1 MKNESPNLKE
11 PAVHSSISVHEILMM
26 NSTELESEEDLNVCM
41 SIINEDDHPT
51 DRESKCFVPSY
62 WSANVTSE
70 VTPALEDELQYYH
83 VDSLAAPSWFL
94 HCRVSGQ
101 PVSLLVDSGSEVT
114 VMKTGVYLNLPDE
127 DKPELVQ
134 HNAVIAGIGG
144 KILVRRAAEVMYK
157 VGSVNRACRTLL
169 ADIKCD
175 GILGMNF
182 LKDHSCVMAMKEGIL
197 KIGDREIQLHRVT
210 PTELGHLVAA
220 ETVTILPMCEMLIPV
235 KQKYGNPRV
244 GICMS
249 GETTKFALEDGLLI
263 GPGVIDLSRTIN
275 PLAIANTGDE
285 PIHLL
290 KNTVLAGC
298 AEINDVTNTCA
309 SGETSEV
316 ECSVAVTQAAESTFD
331 PEQELPAY
339 LEIMLKDTELP
350 DSDKIKART
359 LIYEFRNV
367 FAEPDAPL
375 GRTDVTKHDIHTGD
389 HPPIKQR
396 ARRAPQLQQDI
407 IDIEIAKMLENNVIK
422 PSQSPW
428 GAPIVLVKKKD
439 GTTRFCVDYRK
450 LNDISTKDAYPLPNI
465 EETFDSLNG
474 ASMFCSLDLASGFWQ
489 VEMNETSAAKTAFVT
504 RNGLFQFKVMPFGL
518 CNAPATFERLMEII
532 LRGLLWKGSMVYI
545 DDIIC
550 YGKSFEETNKHLKE
564 VLMRIS
570 KANLKLKPKKCELFK
585 KRLLFLGFIVDEHGI
600 RCDPSKVEAVKKWP
614 PPTDVGE
621 LRSFVGFASYHRR
634 FIKGFAQIAAPMIKL
649 TRKTEP
655 YIWGEEQETSFRT
668 LQKALMTAPVLVH
681 PTRDDAFVLDTDAS
695 AKAMGGEISQIQD
708 GVERVI
714 AYASSSF
721 SKEERNYCTTKR
733 ELLAV
738 IRMMEKFRHYL
749 WGRHF
754 TVRTDHG
761 SLRWLSNFK
770 DSDGMLARWLVRLG
784 QYDYEIIHREGAK
797 HLNADGLSRCKQCG
811 YSDCPDEPPP
821 VKIRTVVSEQKS
833 ALETRSQ
840 DGRKDV
846 VDFVEKGRTEYESAA
861 ASESRSINELDGNLQ
876 RHMLHYKTEQLREM
890 QTQDNEIGPVISL
903 LEESREPPSLEKICT
918 LSADS
923 QQMIGRWSR
932 LKLYEGTLYYI
943 MPESSEPNHT
953 RLVVPAKL
961 RIEILNNLHGLRISG
976 HMGIA
981 RTIARV
987 KYRFYWPGLSADV
1000 ARWCAMCAICAS
1012 RKGKPPPKRAPM
1024 ESQPVGRA
1032 FERIAIDIL
1041 DTRKVTNKGNQYIL
1055 VIYDYFTKWMDAFAL
1070 KRHTAQIVAEVIVKR
1085 FVLYHGI
1092 PTRIHSDQGREF
1104 ESELFSHLLKMLDI
1118 EKTRTAP
1125 YRAQSNGAVER
1136 VNRTILNM
1144 LSAYTNVRAL
1154 DWDEHLC
1161 YITMAYRSSVHAT
1174 TGCTPFSMVYGREM
1188 TLPVDLMYPSA
1199 KDLGD
1204 VPQCGPEYVEWV
1216 RRAISSAHMFARSHL
1231 KKAAV
1236 RQKRGYDSRAKI
1248 REPLPVGSLVRY
1260 YYPPTLQKSKFAQPW
1275 LGPYRVT
1282 RRCTTMDYQITL
1294 VSDPTKR
1301 RVVHFD
1307 TLKPFEGEDE
1317 ESTEMLTEVP
1327 EVIEF
1332 IDAGESYLHDPASL
1346 WDYQVPHEENTVNEN
1361 PIPGLLVPQPVPDL
1375 SSVNRRSQRD
1385 RKAPQRFGRN

>member
-1 MKNESPNLKE
+1 M
-11 PAVHSSISVHEILMM
+11 I
-26 NSTELESEEDLNVCM
+26 EETP
-41 SIINEDDHPT
+41 E
-51 DRESKCFVPSY
+51 Y
-62 WSANVTSE
+62 WSASVTGGP
-70 VTPALEDELQYYH
+70 TPNPEDGPHYYH
-83 VDSLAAPSWFL
+83 VDSMAAPSWFL
-94 HCRVSGQ
+94 HCRISGQ
-101 PVSLLVDSGSEVT
+101 PMSLLVDSGSEIT
-114 VMKTGVYLNLPDE
+114 VIQTGAYFKLPE
-127 DKPELVQ
+127 QNRPELFK
-134 HNAVIAGIGG
+134 HIARIAGIGG
-144 KILVRRAAEVMYK
+144 KILVDKAANITYEF
-157 VGSVNRACRTLL
+157 GSLKRACRTML
-169 ADIKCD
+169 ADIKYD

-182 LKDHSCVMAMKEGIL
+182 LEDHNCIMDMKEGIL
-197 KIGDREIQLHRVT
+197 KVGGRRIQLYRVT
-210 PTELGHLVAA
+210 PVELGKLVVT
-220 ETVTILPMCEMLIPV
+220 ETVTILPMTEMVIPV
-235 KQKYGNPRV
+235 RQKYGNPHV
-244 GICMS
+244 GICMTGEAS
-249 GETTKFALEDGLLI
+249 GSDIEDDLLI
-263 GPGVIDLSRTIN
+263 GPGIIDLSRAIN
-275 PLAIANTGDE
+275 PLAIANVGHE
-285 PIHLL
+285 PIQLL
-290 KNTVLAGC
+290 KNTVLAEC
-298 AEINDVTNTCA
+298 TEIDQVSALHHQDTHCINTCISAEA
-309 SGETSEV
+309 SATEHNS
-316 ECSVAVTQAAESTFD
+316 STFK
-331 PEQELPAY
+331 PEAELPEY
-339 LEIMLKDTELP
+339 LEIMLKDTELAELER
-350 DSDKIKART
+350 IKVRT
-359 LIYEFRNV
+359 LIHKFQHV
-367 FAEPDAPL
+367 FAKPDEPL
-375 GRTDVTKHDIHTGD
+375 GRTNVTKHDIHTGD

-396 ARRAPQLQQDI
+396 ARRAPTLQQDI
-407 IDIEIAKMLENNVIK
+407 IDIEIAKMLDGNVIE

-450 LNDISTKDAYPLPNI
+450 LNDISIKDAYPLPNI

-489 VEMNETSAAKTAFVT
+489 VEMDEDSAAKTAFVT

-550 YGKSFEETNKHLKE
+550 YGKSFSDTAGHLEE
-564 VLMRIS
+564 VLDRIS

-585 KRLLFLGFIVDEHGI
+585 RKLLFLGFIVDEQGI

-649 TRKTEP
+649 TRKMEP
-655 YIWGEEQETSFRT
+655 YVWGPEQEESFRA

-681 PTRDDAFVLDTDAS
+681 PTREDAFVLDTDAS
-695 AKAMGGEISQIQD
+695 NKAMGGEISQIQD

-784 QYDYEIIHREGAK
+784 QYDFEIIHREGTK
-797 HLNADGLSRCKQCG
+797 HLNADGLSRCRQCG
-811 YSDCPDEPPP
+811 YTDCPDEPPP
-821 VKIRTVVSEQKS
+821 PKKRIVHTERKS
-833 ALETRSQ
+833 VLNDTAAGKSKQ
-840 DGRKDV
+840 DGRAEAIKV
-846 VDFVEKGRTEYESAA
+846 AEKSRTDYKSATV
-861 ASESRSINELDGNLQ
+861 SKIQSLDDLEGGLQ
-876 RHMLHYKTEQLREM
+876 QYMVHYKPAQMREM
-890 QTQDNEIGPVISL
+890 QLQDPEIAPVISL
-903 LEESREPPSLEKICT
+903 LEKSKDRPTLLQTCT

-923 QQMIGRWSR
+923 KVMIGRWTN
-932 LKLYEGTLYYI
+932 LQLIKGVLYFIAPL
-943 MPESSEPNHT
+943 PNDHEHK
-953 RLVVPAKL
+953 RLVAPATL
-961 RIEILNNLHGLRISG
+961 RAEILEALHGLRISG

-981 RTIARV
+981 RTIERV

-1000 ARWCAMCAICAS
+1000 ARWCAICAICAA

-1024 ESQPVGRA
+1024 ETQPVGA
-1032 FERIAIDIL
+1032 PFERIALDIL
-1041 DTRKVTNKGNQYIL
+1041 DTRKVTAKGNQYIL

-1070 KRHTAQIVAEVIVKR
+1070 KRHTAQIVAEVVLKR

-1104 ESELFSHLLKMLDI
+1104 ESELFSCLLKMLNV
-1118 EKTRTAP
+1118 EKSRTAP

-1136 VNRTILNM
+1136 VNRTILNL
-1144 LSAYTNVRAL
+1144 LSAYTNERSL

-1161 YITMAYRSSVHAT
+1161 FVTMAYRSSVHSC

-1199 KDLGD
+1199 QDFGR

-1216 RRAISSAHMFARSHL
+1216 RRAISSAHIFARLHL
-1231 KKAAV
+1231 EKAAV
-1236 RQKRGYDSRAKI
+1236 RQKRGYDCRAKE
-1248 REPLPVGSLVRY
+1248 RDPLVVNTLVRY
-1260 YYPPTLQKSKFAQPW
+1260 YYPPILQKSKFARPW
-1275 LGPYRVT
+1275 LGPYRIL
-1282 RRCTTMDYQITL
+1282 RRCTKMDYEIQL
-1294 VSDPTKR
+1294 VADPAKK

-1307 TLKPFEGEDE
+1307 TLKPFEGEDT
-1317 ESTEMLTEVP
+1317 ESIDILAEVP
-1327 EVIEF
+1327 EVVEF
-1332 IDAGESYLHDPASL
+1332 IDGGESILNDPGSI
-1346 WDYQVPHEENTVNEN
+1346 WDSTVSPEEEVFDDSQK
-1361 PIPGLLVPQPVPDL
+1361 PIPGLDL
-1375 SSVNRRSQRD
+1375 PERLDPGPSDVYRRTHRIRTTPNRYGYD
-1385 RKAPQRFGRN
+1385 